1 MTKQELIEELNEMIA
16 DETNITVIQSEYFKY
31 IGEDIKNIAEERGVK
46 LDEATIKE
54 MVEDLED

>member
-16 DETNITVIQSEYFKY
+16 DETNITVIQSEYFNEDLVKY
-31 IGEDIKNIAEERGVK
+31 LYN
-46 LDEATIKE
+46 IKE